1 MDSLPLTSMMKV
13 DKRPW
18 PTGPEPARGQAD
30 GPTGDLR
37 SRHRRRTALHD
48 PANPCTTEPDNQR
61 TEPRLMTDFVDDL
74 SARTEARG
82 WVGGT
87 SLWQVIERRAAAT
100 PDAVL
105 AHEDT
110 GAELTFAQYRDA
122 CLRAAAGLH
131 ADHGVG
137 RGTGV
142 SWELPTW
149 NQSLVLVGALARLGA
164 RQNPLI
170 PIYRGREVAFITEQ
184 SEASLLVVPTVY
196 RSFDFEAMAREIA
209 ADRDRDSRCWWS
221 TATCP
226 TATRR
231 GLPEAEAPAD
241 DRSRGPVRW
250 LFYTSGTTADPKGAP
265 HTDLTVMASALAMAE
280 CLDIRSDDVSAL
292 IFPFTHIGGI
302 GWLMAALF
310 TGCTLLTTEAFDP
323 SPPRRSWPPT
333 TSPWPARARPF
344 HMAYLAAQRAR
355 GGRTIFPHIRSYPG
369 GGAPKP
375 PQLHHDL
382 KAEIG
387 GVGIVSGYG
396 LTEAPIVV
404 MATTHD
410 PDEKL
415 ADTEGRP
422 TPGVELIVVGLDG
435 RRAGPGQE
443 GEIRLKGPQ
452 VIRGYL
458 DPVPRRRGL
467 RRPTGYFR
475 SGDLGIVDDD
485 GYVTITGRLKDVI
498 IRHGEN
504 ISAKEVEDL
513 LYSHP
518 AVADVAVIGLP
529 DPKTGERACA
539 VVAVREGQSLPFADM
554 VAYLKD
560 QGLRVQAI
568 PEQLEVVDVVP
579 RNPAGKILKHTL
591 RERFG
596 PTPGSRGSEP
606 TPSPSRRGDNHES
619 HPTGHPGPGWQRARR
634 RRRRHQLASP
644 ATGSPTGWP
653 W

>member
-1 MDSLPLTSMMKV
+1 
-13 DKRPW
+13 
-18 PTGPEPARGQAD
+18 
-30 GPTGDLR
+30 
-37 SRHRRRTALHD
+37 
-48 PANPCTTEPDNQR
+48 
-61 TEPRLMTDFVDDL
+61 MTDFVDDL

-87 SLWQVIERRAAAT
+87 SLWQVVERRATAT

-105 AHEDT
+105 AREDT
-110 GAELTFAQYRDA
+110 GAELTFAQYREA

-131 ADHGVG
+131 AEHGVG

-149 NQSLVLVGALARLGA
+149 NESLVLVGALARLGA

-170 PIYRGREVAFITEQ
+170 PIYRGREVGFITEQ

-196 RSFDFEAMAREIA
+196 RAFDFEAMARKIA
-209 ADRDRDSRCWWS
+209 GQRPGLSVLVVDRDLPDGDP
-221 TATCP
+221 A
-226 TATRR
+226 
-231 GLPEAEAPAD
+231 GLPDAEEPPATAAEA
-241 DRSRGPVRW
+241 PVRW

-323 SPPRRSWPPT
+323 AATPGFLAANDVTLAGSGT
-333 TSPWPARARPF
+333 PF
-344 HMAYLAAQRAR
+344 HMAYLAAQRAT
-355 GGRTIFPHIRSYPG
+355 GGGSIFPHIRSYPG

-382 KAEIG
+382 KREIG

-404 MATTHD
+404 MATTED
-410 PDEKL
+410 PDDKL

-422 TPGVELIVVGLDG
+422 TPGVDLVVVTLDG
-435 RRAGPGQE
+435 HRAAPGQE

-458 DPVPRRRGL
+458 DPSL
-467 RRPTGYFR
+467 DAEAFDDDGYFR
-475 SGDLGIVDDD
+475 TGDLGVVDAD

-518 AVADVAVIGLP
+518 AVGDVAVIGLP

-539 VVAVREGQSLPFADM
+539 VVSLAADQHLAFPDM
-554 VAYLKD
+554 VTYLKT

-591 RERFG
+591 RERFAPARP
-596 PTPGSRGSEP
+596 PT
-606 TPSPSRRGDNHES
+606 
-619 HPTGHPGPGWQRARR
+619 
-634 RRRRHQLASP
+634 
-644 ATGSPTGWP
+644 
-653 W
+653 

>member
-1 MDSLPLTSMMKV
+1 
-13 DKRPW
+13 
-18 PTGPEPARGQAD
+18 
-30 GPTGDLR
+30 
-37 SRHRRRTALHD
+37 
-48 PANPCTTEPDNQR
+48 
-61 TEPRLMTDFVDDL
+61 MTDFVEDL
-74 SARTEARG
+74 AARTEARG
-82 WVGGT
+82 WVGGS
-87 SLWQVIERRAAAT
+87 SLWQVIERRAEAT
-100 PDAVL
+100 PDALL

-137 RGTGV
+137 RDTGV

-170 PIYRGREVAFITEQ
+170 PIYRGREVGFITEQ
-184 SEASLLVVPTVY
+184 SEARLLIVPTVY

-209 ADRDRDSRCWWS
+209 ATRADLSVLVVDRDLPDGDPS
-221 TATCP
+221 
-226 TATRR
+226 
-231 GLPEAEAPAD
+231 GLPEVEPAPATAAEAPI
-241 DRSRGPVRW
+241 RW

-265 HTDLTVMASALAMAE
+265 HTDLTVMASALAMSE

-323 SPPRRSWPPT
+323 AT
-333 TSPWPARARPF
+333 TPGFLAANDVTLAGSGTPF
-344 HMAYLAAQRAR
+344 HLAYLAAQRAK
-355 GGRTIFPHIRSYPG
+355 GGDSLFPHIRSYPG

-382 KAEIG
+382 KREIG

-422 TPGVELIVVGLDG
+422 TPGVDLIVVTLDG
-435 RRAGPGQE
+435 KRASPGEE

-458 DPVPRRRGL
+458 DPSL
-467 RRPTGYFR
+467 DADAFDDEGYFR
-475 SGDLGIVDDD
+475 SGDLGIVDAD
-485 GYVTITGRLKDVI
+485 GFVTITGRLKDVI

-539 VVAVREGQSLPFADM
+539 VVSLNEGQTLPFQDM

-560 QGLRVQAI
+560 QGLRIQAI
-568 PEQLEVVDVVP
+568 PEQLELVDVVP
-579 RNPAGKILKHTL
+579 RNPAGKILKHAL
-591 RERFG
+591 RERFSPG
-596 PTPGSRGSEP
+596 TPR
-606 TPSPSRRGDNHES
+606 
-619 HPTGHPGPGWQRARR
+619 
-634 RRRRHQLASP
+634 
-644 ATGSPTGWP
+644 
-653 W
+653 